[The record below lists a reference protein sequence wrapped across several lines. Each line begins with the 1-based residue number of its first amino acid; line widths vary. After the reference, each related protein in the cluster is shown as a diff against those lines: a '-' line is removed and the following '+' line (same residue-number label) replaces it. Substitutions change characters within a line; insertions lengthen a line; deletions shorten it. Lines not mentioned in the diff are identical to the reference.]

1 MTTVAPRPCYSLFS
15 DDNKFSLSKLNGGEP
30 LAVTAF
36 VLEPVPAVA
45 IVDESEYEDSD
56 EESGDEESSDEESSD
71 EENEVSE
78 LAQIVT
84 YVEREPP
91 EPDQEEKEEGSDDD
105 EQILL
110 GAAGC
115 SILTDL
121 VGNARP
127 VPESDARGSGS
138 PGTANEAEERR
149 EVAAALASIAEY
161 EDEKFTELAEQLKKA
176 KLLKNAGLINDAE
189 VQVDLGWTRMVLYIR

>member
-36 VLEPVPAVA
+36 ILEPVPAVA

-56 EESGDEESSDEESSD
+56 EESSDEESSD
-71 EENEVSE
+71 EEDEVSE
-78 LAQIVT
+78 LVQIVT
-84 YVEREPP
+84 CVDREPP
-91 EPDQEEKEEGSDDD
+91 GPDQEEEKEEGSDDD

-110 GAAGC
+110 GAEPEY
-115 SILTDL
+115 SEL
-121 VGNARP
+121 VGNTRSAA
-127 VPESDARGSGS
+127 ESDARGSRC

-176 KLLKNAGLINDAE
+176 KLLKDAGLIDDAE
-189 VQVDLGWTRMVLYIR
+189 VQVDLGWTRMTLYIR